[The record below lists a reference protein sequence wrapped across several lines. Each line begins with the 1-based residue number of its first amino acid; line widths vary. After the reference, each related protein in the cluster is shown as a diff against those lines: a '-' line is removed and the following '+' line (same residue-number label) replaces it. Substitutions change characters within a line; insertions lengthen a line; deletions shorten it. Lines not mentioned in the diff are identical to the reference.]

1 MTELDI
7 LLIILGAIRLIIL
20 DIPVLIVFLIELRNV
35 IKILNNQKNSGSSFK
50 NDVKHKIAVS
60 LLVILITFTLLMY
73 IDRVLINDILMRVF
87 FLWKDNG

>member
-7 LLIILGAIRLIIL
+7 LLIILGAIRLIFL

-35 IKILNNQKNSGSSFK
+35 IKILNNQKNSGSSLK
-50 NDVKHKIAVS
+50 NDFKHKIAVS
-60 LLVILITFTLLMY
+60 LLVIIIAFTILMY